1 MYLDISHCY
10 LLYRSSSRALSP
22 SLFLSPFAHRSRAS
36 RSALTFRLPFF
47 FFLIRSSYS
56 SSLATSLSLRSLPL
70 GTLVIETRNRYKNIT
85 LSVSD
90 SEPRARIP
98 RDDTTMFTFLDIRTI
113 RTFEESSNRCSRFR
127 SNLFSFLL
135 LPLRVAH
142 HALYLNVRFPYGDT

>member
-22 SLFLSPFAHRSRAS
+22 SPFLSPFAHRSRGS

-70 GTLVIETRNRYKNIT
+70 ESPVIETRNRYKNIT

-98 RDDTTMFTFLDIRTI
+98 RDDRTMLGVSSTSGDDTYVRRIVRTVALVFV
-113 RTFEESSNRCSRFR
+113 RTSSRSRFFRHGRPSYAIFQR
-127 SNLFSFLL
+127 S
-135 LPLRVAH
+135 
-142 HALYLNVRFPYGDT
+142 FPRER